1 MVSAPPIPPARIR
14 EPDLASREPIESGKR
29 WQAVVAVAGGTALIA
44 AQAARYG
51 NWIVD
56 DAAITFGYA
65 RGFAEGLGP
74 VVQPGAEAVEGYSNP
89 TWTALLAIGK
99 LLGLFDRGAILGIPD
114 YVLFPKALALVC
126 CAGILAAVHSAA
138 TVVGRRPWVVTLVA
152 GVALASVP
160 SFVIWSFSGLENS
173 LYALVVVALAVTVFR
188 AVLAGRLRTRGVAA
202 AAGVLAAAAALT
214 RPEGAVYAA
223 VYPLVLL
230 IHLRGPVLWSSVRH
244 VLVSVAAFAVPYG
257 GYLLWRYA
265 EFGRMVPNT
274 AVAKKQGVPEIEQLT
289 RAGDLV
295 QYLGAPAVLVLVV
308 LIGLALAR
316 SSSWRDGMVALL
328 VPLGLA
334 SLAYAVLEPDW
345 MGQFRFATPVWALL
359 ALIAALTTV
368 EVFRA
373 ARARG
378 RALITVA
385 LVATLLPSGVV
396 LAEAGEKFSRTPT
409 LPMCFI
415 ADRFGRMF
423 NQYADILG
431 VQEGSV
437 LEPDLGGTALTSR
450 LHVVDLAGLVDAKI
464 ADFYHDGD
472 MAGLRDHVFET
483 VQPTFVHFRL
493 YWGGVTG
500 LAGDPRL
507 ARDYVPLYE
516 YPLPADYGGD
526 FVRRDVA
533 GDPVLLDAAREYA
546 RETIPVTESRI
557 NAWGLR
563 QCGDTLAPGQT
574 TLGLH

>member
-1 MVSAPPIPPARIR
+1 MADR
-14 EPDLASREPIESGKR
+14 GKR
-29 WQAVVAVAGGTALIA
+29 WQAVVAVTGGTALIA

-89 TWTALLAIGK
+89 TWTALLALGR
-99 LLGLFDRGAILGIPD
+99 LMGLFDRGAILGIPD
-114 YVLFPKALALVC
+114 YVLFPKALALLC
-126 CAGILAAVHSAA
+126 CAGILIAIHSAA
-138 TVVGRRPWVVTLVA
+138 TVVTRRPWVVTLLA
-152 GVALASVP
+152 AVALASVP

-173 LYALVVVALAVTVFR
+173 LYALTVVALAVMVFR
-188 AVLAGRLRTRGVAA
+188 AVLRGRLRTPKLAVAA
-202 AAGVLAAAAALT
+202 GALAAGAALT

-223 VYPLVLL
+223 VLPLVLL
-230 IHLRGPVLWSSVRH
+230 IHLRRQVLWTSVRQA
-244 VLVSVAAFAVPYG
+244 LLSVAAFAVPYG
-257 GYLLWRYA
+257 GYLLWRYL
-265 EFGRMVPNT
+265 EFGRLVPNT
-274 AVAKKQGVPEIEQLT
+274 AVAKKQGVPEIGQLT
-289 RAGDLV
+289 RDGDLV

-308 LIGLALAR
+308 LVGIALSR
-316 SSSWRDGMVALL
+316 SSSWRDGLVALL

-334 SLAYAVLEPDW
+334 SVAYAVLEPDW

-359 ALIAALTTV
+359 ALIGSLAVV
-368 EVFRA
+368 EVFRT

-378 RALITVA
+378 RTLITVA
-385 LVATLLPSGVV
+385 LVATLLPSGVT
-396 LAEAGEKFSRTPT
+396 LAQAAERFSRTPT

-431 VQEGSV
+431 VREGSV
-437 LEPDLGGTALTSR
+437 LEPDLGGTAMTSR
-450 LHVVDLAGLVDAKI
+450 LHVVDMAGLVDAKI
-464 ADFYHDGD
+464 ADFYRDWD
-472 MAGLRDHVFET
+472 MAGMRDHVFEE
-483 VQPTFVHFRL
+483 VKPTFVHFRM
-493 YWGGVTG
+493 YWGGLTG

-516 YPLPADYGGD
+516 YPAPAEYGGD
-526 FVRRDVA
+526 FVRREVA
-533 GDPVLLDAAREYA
+533 GDPVLLAAAREYA
-546 RETIPVTESRI
+546 AETVPVTESRV

-574 TLGLH
+574 TLGIH